1 VKTQEETPEGLVD
14 KTVYMAPSHSGAQD
28 YIHLMKTY
36 YKHPLR
42 IERGPP
48 PPKRIYPP
56 IFPTRPEIP
65 VYHPGPPGIEVF
77 NDPPKEIAD
86 QPGHYLD
93 YLLIEKKPVDRG
105 VQITLQRR
113 FRRYPSGWT
122 ETHQYK
128 RWLVA
133 TQYQPYLELI
143 EKLKSLKG
151 REPTNQEKILAILQA
166 TRQSLTHTLAA
177 ALTEMSPEEADT
189 AMRELVRKEV
199 VATVPPAL
207 GPMAGR
213 YLPSI
218 LGESQRLPYILVKPA
233 YRLGYILNPTR
244 PLPEEAI
251 EWRYDPE
258 KVRGQVGLE
267 GYFSKP

>member
-14 KTVYMAPSHSGAQD
+14 KTVYMAPSRSSAQD
-28 YIHLMKTY
+28 YIEAMKTH
-36 YKHPLR
+36 YKYPLR
-42 IERGPP
+42 IETGPP

-56 IFPTRPEIP
+56 IFPTRAEIP
-65 VYHPGPPGIEVF
+65 VYHPEPPGIEVF
-77 NDPPKEIAD
+77 NEAPKEIRSQA
-86 QPGHYLD
+86 GHYLD
-93 YLLIEKKPVDRG
+93 YLLIEKKPWDNG
-105 VQITLQRR
+105 LQVMLRR
-113 FRRYPSGWT
+113 EFRRYPSGWT
-122 ETHQYK
+122 EVHQY
-128 RWLVA
+128 RRSLAAV
-133 TQYQPYLELI
+133 QYQPYLELI

-199 VATVPPAL
+199 VATIPPA
-207 GPMAGR
+207 

-233 YRLGYILNPTR
+233 YRLGYILNPAR